1 MAGKSGPDSAHP
13 GQKRPQD
20 RIIFRVDESKRTPLF
35 VNQVPAKSRRTCT
48 GVKNTHNTHKTF
60 RNSHLPLGQIKSD
73 QTEELDSIRRELSKI
88 KARVDSLLES
98 LESMEQQRDQRVSQ
112 VKNLASDQNSQ

>member
-1 MAGKSGPDSAHP
+1 MGINSA
-13 GQKRPQD
+13 
-20 RIIFRVDESKRTPLF
+20 PLL
-35 VNQVPAKSRRTCT
+35 A
-48 GVKNTHNTHKTF
+48 
-60 RNSHLPLGQIKSD
+60 D

-112 VKNLASDQNSQ
+112 VLKGVPRPRPPWAPGFLAPEDTGALGFFFL